1 MYELYGYSVSRYVKD
16 AEGSWVQMCKRFSVD
31 NAQKFLEYL
40 AYTSKSCNKCE
51 ISFLKKKVDDSEPIG
66 IASDPAITCDPTKLS
81 EVSSGNKEVE
91 QERDL
96 PF

>member
-1 MYELYGYSVSRYVKD
+1 MYVLSGYVVSRYVKD
-16 AEGSWVQMCKRFSVD
+16 FEGSWVQMSKRFSVD

-40 AYTSKSCNKCE
+40 VYTSKNCNKCE
-51 ISFLKKKVDDSEPIG
+51 ITFIKYNVADPEPVG
-66 IASDPAITCDPTKLS
+66 TASDPAITCDPTKLS